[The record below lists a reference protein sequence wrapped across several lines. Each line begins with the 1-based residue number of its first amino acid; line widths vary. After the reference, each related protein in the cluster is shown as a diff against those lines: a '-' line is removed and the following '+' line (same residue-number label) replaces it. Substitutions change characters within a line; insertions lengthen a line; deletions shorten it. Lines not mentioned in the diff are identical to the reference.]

1 MRGFYPRKDG
11 NYRDEAFM
19 RKYYRVPDEEEE
31 RRSTR
36 FTLNKAEY
44 DLRVIGPFGIRKRSP
59 QLCSIPMHLIV
70 NSACKEHVDQSL
82 IRKLCNCTSPG

>member
-44 DLRVIGPFGIRKRSP
+44 DLRVLGPLLLPLVSAKEVHNCILS
-59 QLCSIPMHLIV
+59 LCIWF
-70 NSACKEHVDQSL
+70 
-82 IRKLCNCTSPG
+82 